1 MFRRKNV
8 KQKSILAIFFVCV
21 SSFSWAEQLSKI
33 GIVDFSRVVENFPS
47 GSAAFRK
54 YDLLK
59 SEYEERI
66 QQYQL
71 DLNEKELQLLDAKER
86 GTDLEI
92 ARLQREVEDFKA
104 FIRKWNETKLKEIDL
119 ARNELLEGA
128 EIVQDILKA
137 IEFIAV
143 NEGYTIVFDVTDKDI
158 VWHSMEIDIT
168 DLVIR
173 RLRALAR

>member
-1 MFRRKNV
+1 MI
-8 KQKSILAIFFVCV
+8 QKSIMLVFCCVFVTV
-21 SSFSWAEQLSKI
+21 AGWGEQLSKI
-33 GIVDFSRVVENFPS
+33 GIVDFSKVVENFPS

-54 YDLLK
+54 LDLLK
-59 SEYEERI
+59 TEYEERI
-66 QQYQL
+66 QQYQM
-71 DLNEKELQLLDAKER
+71 DLNEKELSLLDAKER

-104 FIRKWNETKLKEIDL
+104 FIRKWNETKSKEIDL
-119 ARNELLEGA
+119 ARSELLEGA
-128 EIVQDILKA
+128 EIVRDILKA

-143 NEGYTIVFDVTDKDI
+143 NEGYTIVFDVSDKDI

-168 DLVIR
+168 DLFIR

>member
-1 MFRRKNV
+1 MTKKLFIGWL
-8 KQKSILAIFFVCV
+8 ILVIAAATGW
-21 SSFSWAEQLSKI
+21 SEQLSKI
-33 GIVDFSRVVENFPS
+33 GVVDFSKVVENFPS

-54 YDLLK
+54 LNLLRT
-59 SEYEERI
+59 EYEERI
-66 QQYQL
+66 QQYQI
-71 DLNEKELQLLDAKER
+71 DLNDKELRLLDAKEQ
-86 GTDLEI
+86 GDELVI

-128 EIVQDILKA
+128 EIVGDILKA

-143 NEGYTIVFDVTDKDI
+143 NEGYTIVFDVSDKDI